1 MRQDIQI
8 ISDPTDAQLR
18 ETALSRSEFQL
29 IKDLLGRAPNH
40 VELGI
45 FGAMWSE
52 HCGYKNSKPL
62 LKRLPSTGARILFG
76 PGSENAGAI
85 DAGNDLAVVF
95 KIESHN
101 HPSAVEPFEGAATGV
116 GGILRDIFTM
126 GARPI
131 ALLDSLR
138 FGSLDVNR
146 TRYLFHG
153 VVGGIG
159 HYGNCI
165 GVPTV
170 GGEVSFDDTYT
181 ANILVNAMC
190 IGVAPKDKMISAKAS
205 GIGNPLL
212 LVGADT
218 GRDGIHGATFASV
231 TDPGSTQRSAVQVG
245 NPFLEKLL
253 LEACL
258 ELRDTGWLVG
268 LQDLGAAGLTSSSV
282 ETAHKGGCGVEIDV
296 AKAPR
301 RESGMSAYEVM
312 LSESQERMLAIVDKE
327 HIADVQGI
335 FAKWGLHSDCI
346 GYVIE
351 EPALRIKDGDT
362 VLAEIPTDYLT
373 EKTPMY
379 TREGLQD
386 PAIAQLWQFDFSAV
400 PAPESLSAELLAML
414 AHPDIASK
422 KSVYQTYD
430 HLVGNNTVIA
440 PGSDAAVLRMRDEQG
455 APTGVSLAVS
465 TDCVSRMVYLDP
477 FNGGA
482 MAVAESAR
490 NCVCAG
496 ATPVALTNCLNFG
509 NPEKPEVYYQLA
521 SAIDGMA
528 AAAKALQTPVV
539 SGNVSLYNESQ
550 GSAIYPTPVIGM
562 VGLLEHN
569 LRPLPSS
576 NLQTGDGIYL
586 MGPWY
591 DQIASL
597 AGSLYM
603 AAQKQIVAG
612 RPVQI
617 DLALEA
623 RLQKFIT
630 EAHAA
635 ALLQCAHDCSDGGL
649 ACALAEMAIW
659 SDIGVTQ
666 EKSIQVDSPISALF
680 GEAPSRILVGIS
692 PEKQAEALRMAAAY
706 DIPFVKLGTAGGAAF
721 QFLGVEL
728 PVAEM
733 KLRWEN
739 GLVEAVK
746 E

>member
-1 MRQDIQI
+1 MRQDTQI

-62 LKRLPSTGARILFG
+62 LKRLPSTGPRILFG

-138 FGSLDVNR
+138 FGSLNVNR

-181 ANILVNAMC
+181 SNILVNAMC

-282 ETAHKGGCGVEIDV
+282 ETAHKGECGVEIDV

-312 LSESQERMLAIVDKE
+312 LSESQERMLAIVDKD
-327 HIADVQGI
+327 HVADVQGI

-362 VLAEIPTDYLT
+362 VLAEIPTDFLT

-379 TREGLQD
+379 IREGKQD
-386 PAIAQLWQFDFSAV
+386 PAVAQLWQFDFGAV
-400 PAPESLSAELLAML
+400 DVPENLSATLLTML

-422 KSVYQTYD
+422 QSVYQTYD
-430 HLVGNNTVIA
+430 HLVGNNTITA
-440 PGSDAAVLRMRDEQG
+440 PGSDAAVLRLRNEQG

-465 TDCVSRMVYLDP
+465 TDCVSRMVFLDP
-477 FNGGA
+477 YNGGA

-490 NCVCAG
+490 NCACSG
-496 ATPVALTNCLNFG
+496 AVPVALTNCLNFG

-521 SAIDGMA
+521 AAIDGMA
-528 AAAKALQTPVV
+528 AAANTLQTPVV

-550 GSAIYPTPVIGM
+550 GAAIYPTPIIGM
-562 VGLLEHN
+562 VGLLEN
-569 LRPLPSS
+569 NRKPLPSS
-576 NLQTGDGIYL
+576 YLQEGDAIYL
-586 MGPWY
+586 IGPWN
-591 DQIASL
+591 DQITSL

-603 AAQKQIVAG
+603 AAQKQVVAG

-617 DLALEA
+617 DLELEA
-623 RLQKFIT
+623 RLQKFLV
-630 EAHAA
+630 EAHANT
-635 ALLQCAHDCSDGGL
+635 LLQCAHDCSDGGL

-659 SDIGVTQ
+659 SNIGVLQDEPITV
-666 EKSIQVDSPISALF
+666 ESPFSALF
-680 GEAPSRILVGIS
+680 GEAPSRVIVGIS
-692 PEKQAEALRMAAAY
+692 PEKQIEALHMAAAHN
-706 DIPFVKLGTAGGAAF
+706 IPYIKLGTAGGEHL
-721 QFLGVEL
+721 QFLGIHL
-728 PVAEM
+728 SVAEM

-739 GLVEAVK
+739 GLEEAVT